1 MAVIAAIVDDVE
13 VVAGVVVITR
23 AEMERK
29 PSTMEAT
36 TTLAAMVNVADKLL
50 TGVTMMVGRST
61 LVVKDSASDA
71 VVRLETTTMVWAVH
85 KTKVQETM
93 MVAREEVGDEVVEVD
108 VVDGEEEVKEM
119 VVLADLLSTRTEAIS
134 SNTCDCFDPASFAIC
149 CG

>member
-1 MAVIAAIVDDVE
+1 MAVIAAIADDAE
-13 VVAGVVVITR
+13 VVAGVVITR
-23 AEMERK
+23 AATERK

-36 TTLAAMVNVADKLL
+36 TTQAAMVNAADKLL

>member
-1 MAVIAAIVDDVE
+1 MAVIAAIADDAE
-13 VVAGVVVITR
+13 VVAGVVITR
-23 AEMERK
+23 AVTERK

-36 TTLAAMVNVADKLL
+36 TTQAAMVNAADKLL

-71 VVRLETTTMVWAVH
+71 AARLETTTMAWAVR

-93 MVAREEVGDEVVEVD
+93 VASEEVGDEVD

-119 VVLADLLSTRTEAIS
+119 VLADLLSTRTEAIS
-134 SNTCDCFDPASFAIC
+134 SNTCDCFDPTSFAIYC
-149 CG
+149 Y

>member
-1 MAVIAAIVDDVE
+1 MAAIAAIVDDVE
-13 VVAGVVVITR
+13 AVAEVAITR
-23 AEMERK
+23 VATERK

-36 TTLAAMVNVADKLL
+36 TTRAATVNGADKPQ
-50 TGVTMMVGRST
+50 TGETMMVGRST
-61 LVVKDSASDA
+61 RAVKDSASGA
-71 VVRLETTTMVWAVH
+71 VARLETTTMAWVVH
-85 KTKVQETM
+85 RTKVQETM
-93 MVAREEVGDEVVEVD
+93 MVASEEVGDEVVEVD